1 MWDNDVKSLWKI
13 YLEWCKCTAIMKMMF
28 SMRKFKMW
36 GIFCFVLVS
45 FSWPNLQELEWS
57 TQVCTLRPGM
67 DFLGSACPHWSHAG
81 RFSRW
86 ERGSICGLACFMTL
100 HFSSME
106 IVVLW
111 CQTVLSKTHQR
122 CTFSRFVS
130 AVVKNSQTHQEVPWA
145 GLPLFVAQAHQGISA
160 LAHSWKTPTRYWID
174 IQSEAFTFSQLS
186 KPWRSSHRQHPDH

>member
-1 MWDNDVKSLWKI
+1 MVNTSLHSQARDGLSGLCLSTLIPRRKI
-13 YLEWCKCTAIMKMMF
+13 FPLGKREHLRFGMLHDSSFFQHGNC
-28 SMRKFKMW
+28 
-36 GIFCFVLVS
+36 GI
-45 FSWPNLQELEWS
+45 
-57 TQVCTLRPGM
+57 
-67 DFLGSACPHWSHAG
+67 
-81 RFSRW
+81 
-86 ERGSICGLACFMTL
+86 
-100 HFSSME
+100 
-106 IVVLW
+106 W

-145 GLPLFVAQAHQGISA
+145 GLSLFVAQAHQGISA